1 MERATEAAKTAF
13 SRKLLEWYRA
23 NRRDLPWRWTRDPY
37 HIWVSEIMLQQTR
50 VETVIPYYER
60 FMERFPTPEALAA
73 APEEEVLKLWEG
85 LGYYSRARNLHA
97 AVREV
102 CERYGGIV
110 PDSREEIRALKG
122 VGDYTAGAILSIAYG
137 KPEPAVD
144 GNVMRVLSRFFL
156 IADDIAKAG
165 TRTRMEEL
173 VRGMMPPDA
182 AGDFTQALMEL
193 GAMVCTPRAPR
204 CGGCPVAEECAARR
218 QGIETELPVKS
229 KAKPPRPE
237 YRAAA
242 VVRDRA
248 GRILVRRRPDRGLL
262 AGMWEIPHIWL
273 DDEQRDMADDGKMAF
288 LQDALAH
295 EGIQARPLGR
305 IGREEHVFSHIHWH
319 MDVFE
324 FAAVG
329 DFASVAPLPDR
340 YRSLDGP
347 DGMDGLTF
355 PNIFLRILRKV
366 YGK

>member
-1 MERATEAAKTAF
+1 
-13 SRKLLEWYRA
+13 
-23 NRRDLPWRWTRDPY
+23 
-37 HIWVSEIMLQQTR
+37 
-50 VETVIPYYER
+50 
-60 FMERFPTPEALAA
+60 
-73 APEEEVLKLWEG
+73 
-85 LGYYSRARNLHA
+85 
-97 AVREV
+97 
-102 CERYGGIV
+102 
-110 PDSREEIRALKG
+110 
-122 VGDYTAGAILSIAYG
+122 
-137 KPEPAVD
+137 
-144 GNVMRVLSRFFL
+144 
-156 IADDIAKAG
+156 
-165 TRTRMEEL
+165 